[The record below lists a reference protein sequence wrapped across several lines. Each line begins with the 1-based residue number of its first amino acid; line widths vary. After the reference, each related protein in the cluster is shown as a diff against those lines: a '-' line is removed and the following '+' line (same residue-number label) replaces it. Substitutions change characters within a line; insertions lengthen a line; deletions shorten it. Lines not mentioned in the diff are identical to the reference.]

1 MSTRPPALLALAD
14 GTIFH
19 GVSIG
24 APVES
29 VGEVVFNTSMSGYQE
44 ILTDPSYAAQLV
56 TLTYPHI
63 GNVGINPEDM
73 ESARVFAAG
82 LVIRDLSMVASNFR
96 STQSLTACLEA
107 AGVPGIAEIDTR
119 TTKVRAARA
128 SAEVRS
134 KATDL
139 RHDRIRAA
147 FAKLPKYVP
156 MAEKI
161 ETLAENMACSK
172 STVSR
177 ALAGPKRKQKKP

>member
-1 MSTRPPALLALAD
+1 MSKKKPMSKSETKPDGPASKYQMPRWGAGMAKVVE
-14 GTIFH
+14 INVAAFNQSH
-19 GVSIG
+19 G
-24 APVES
+24 P
-29 VGEVVFNTSMSGYQE
+29 
-44 ILTDPSYAAQLV
+44 LTPQQL
-56 TLTYPHI
+56 
-63 GNVGINPEDM
+63 
-73 ESARVFAAG
+73 AG
-82 LVIRDLSMVASNFR
+82 LRAYTLRM
-96 STQSLTACLEA
+96 LTSGAIAERGL
-107 AGVPGIAEIDTR
+107 AEIDTR